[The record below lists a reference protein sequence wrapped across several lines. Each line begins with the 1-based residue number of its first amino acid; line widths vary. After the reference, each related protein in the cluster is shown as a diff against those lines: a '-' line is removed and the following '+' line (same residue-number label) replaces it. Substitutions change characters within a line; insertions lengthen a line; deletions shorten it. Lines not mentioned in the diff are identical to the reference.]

1 MGEQLTRQRSSSSR
15 LQGTVWDPCMAQ
27 LVSFAYRPD
36 MFPQEMDW
44 INFSFVIRWILTNV
58 KTVQW
63 FFDGH
68 LSVVFFF
75 SNWSRFPLLGV
86 YFKLQKKSVPYPTI
100 SCFIPKNVT
109 EWTEVIRATLRH
121 NTTQLLYWE
130 SSSFMSIYVPQQK
143 SIHCWYFQLLF
154 YFFSW
159 QPVFPS
165 FQMIFPALV
174 HPGYNCVFFSLQFP
188 GQMEENGHQFRW
200 SVPGNI

>member
-15 LQGTVWDPCMAQ
+15 LQETVWDPCMAQ

-68 LSVVFFF
+68 LSVFFFF

-154 YFFSW
+154 YFFFLTTGFSIISDDISCFSPSW
-159 QPVFPS
+159 VQ
-165 FQMIFPALV
+165 L
-174 HPGYNCVFFSLQFP
+174 CVLFLAVP
-188 GQMEENGHQFRW
+188 RADGRKW
-200 SVPGNI
+200 ASV